1 MCVRAA
7 PLGSGSE
14 SSKVTEGPRKWGDAS
29 KLGLVLEEG
38 KTRSRSGGAT
48 FLLAL
53 SNSTELTSL
62 LWLMFLSLGHLPALM
77 LSHKNWKGSAS
88 CGALLTSL
96 RLDGRDQHSW

>member
-1 MCVRAA
+1 MRVRAA
-7 PLGSGSE
+7 PLGAGSK

-38 KTRSRSGGAT
+38 KTRSSGGAA

-62 LWLMFLSLGHLPALM
+62 LWLMFLSLGHLPE
-77 LSHKNWKGSAS
+77 S
-88 CGALLTSL
+88 
-96 RLDGRDQHSW
+96 D